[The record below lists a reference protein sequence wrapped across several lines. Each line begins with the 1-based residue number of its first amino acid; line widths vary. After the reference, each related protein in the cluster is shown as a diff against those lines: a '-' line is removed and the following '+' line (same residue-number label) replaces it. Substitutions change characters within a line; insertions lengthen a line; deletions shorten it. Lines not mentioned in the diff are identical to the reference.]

1 MASGV
6 YSTRK
11 AEMLARRKETKQRTL
26 QARKEHKRNLRELDK
41 DNSTT

>member
-11 AEMLARRKETKQRTL
+11 AEMLARRKEAKQRTL
-26 QARKEHKRNLRELDK
+26 QARRAYNRTAREQGSGL
-41 DNSTT
+41 